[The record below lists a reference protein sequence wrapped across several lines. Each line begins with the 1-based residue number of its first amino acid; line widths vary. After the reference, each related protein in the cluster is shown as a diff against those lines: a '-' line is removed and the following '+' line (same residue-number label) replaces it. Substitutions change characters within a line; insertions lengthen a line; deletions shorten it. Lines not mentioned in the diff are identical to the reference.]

1 MLKKCSRA
9 FLKSSPAMQAT
20 VLTRELPRE
29 IVEEVPLKKATK
41 EKKETITLSV
51 KSFYLNRHA

>member
-1 MLKKCSRA
+1 
-9 FLKSSPAMQAT
+9 MQAT